1 MYLFCTKIRSCSQ
14 TEVIYSQIWFSSF
27 ALQFGCLKTFLKYKI
42 VLKQWTSAKNSM
54 AAAINFTLK
63 YRKIG
68 NFKTITLGWSYP
80 ILEKNFWILKWK
92 LFKKIFNLNSS
103 LVYVC
108 LVITLLLLKI
118 VKLARFYCFFEMCSF
133 CISSFY
139 ISEHIY
145 IDIMKC

>member
-14 TEVIYSQIWFSSF
+14 TEVIYCQIWFSSF

-54 AAAINFTLK
+54 ATAINFTLY

-68 NFKTITLGWSYP
+68 NFKTITLEWSYP
-80 ILEKNFWILKWK
+80 MLEKNFWILKWK
-92 LFKKIFNLNSS
+92 LFKNFFYLNSS
-103 LVYVC
+103 LVCVC

-118 VKLARFYCFFEMCSF
+118 VKLARFYCFFELRSF
-133 CISSFY
+133 CTSSFY
-139 ISEHIY
+139 INEHIY
-145 IDIMKC
+145 IHIMKC